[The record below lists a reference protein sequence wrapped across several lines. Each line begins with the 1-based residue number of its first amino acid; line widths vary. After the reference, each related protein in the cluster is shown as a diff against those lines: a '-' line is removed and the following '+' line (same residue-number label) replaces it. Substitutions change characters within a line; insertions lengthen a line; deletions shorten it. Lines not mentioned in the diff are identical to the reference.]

1 MLQLMPKT
9 VLGNVPIIK
18 ACLCNTPEVKIHK
31 DRFVYSIN
39 LKNNCHKI
47 SNVDRVVHLSNSS
60 KFYLPDLSMM
70 AIIFRARERLHIKK
84 KTGKKYNITLYW
96 QCLFQDFYD
105 SRNNKFIWN
114 LPSLKKSWP
123 VKFAWWLFH
132 KFINEFN
139 A

>member
-1 MLQLMPKT
+1 MPKT

-84 KTGKKYNITLYW
+84 RLEKSTTLLFTDNVYFKIFTIHGIINLFEI
-96 QCLFQDFYD
+96 CL
-105 SRNNKFIWN
+105 
-114 LPSLKKSWP
+114 
-123 VKFAWWLFH
+123 V
-132 KFINEFN
+132 
-139 A
+139 